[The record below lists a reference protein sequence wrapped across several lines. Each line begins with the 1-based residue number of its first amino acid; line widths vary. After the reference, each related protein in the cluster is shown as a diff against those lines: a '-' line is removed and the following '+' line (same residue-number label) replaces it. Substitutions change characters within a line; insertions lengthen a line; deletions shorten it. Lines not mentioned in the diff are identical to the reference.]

1 MMAGDLMI
9 PILYQDRQLAV
20 CLKPPGVLSQE
31 GPGDT
36 LPSLLSRQLGGEI
49 FPVHRLDRGVG
60 GVMVCARTSRSAAA
74 LSSSISQGA
83 FQKQYLC
90 VVQGRPERETD
101 QCRDLLLHDRT
112 RNKSFVVTRMRG
124 GVKEARLDYRLL
136 SSSGGLS
143 LLQVRLHTGRTHQI
157 RVQLSSRGLPLLGD
171 GKYGGGS
178 GQIALWSAA
187 LSFPHLSDSREMAF
201 HALPQGG
208 VWDPFGETLQRLSPD
223 SFAWSP

>member
-1 MMAGDLMI
+1 MI

-157 RVQLSSRGLPLLGD
+157 RAQFAAAGHPLLGD
-171 GKYGGGS
+171 GKYGRERDNKRYGRRF
-178 GQIALWSAA
+178 QALYSYKLRFAFTTDAGCLEHLNGREWTVEDVDFAA
-187 LSFPHLSDSREMAF
+187 EYFPER
-201 HALPQGG
+201 G
-208 VWDPFGETLQRLSPD
+208 
-223 SFAWSP
+223 

>member
-1 MMAGDLMI
+1 MI

-20 CLKPPGVLSQE
+20 CLKPPGLLSQE

-36 LPSLLSRQLGGEI
+36 LPGLLSLQLGGRI
-49 FPVHRLDRGVG
+49 LPIHRLDRGVG
-60 GVMVCARTSRSAAA
+60 GLMVCARTRQAAAA
-74 LSSSISQGA
+74 LSAAIGQGK

-90 VVQGRPERETD
+90 VVLGRPERETD
-101 QCRDLLLHDRT
+101 QCRDLLLHDRA

-136 SSSGGLS
+136 ASAGGLS

-157 RVQLSSRGLPLLGD
+157 RVQLSSRGMPLLGD

-187 LSFPHLSDSREMAF
+187 LAFPHPADGREMAF
-201 HALPQGG
+201 HAPPGGG
-208 VWDPFGETLQRLSPD
+208 VWDRFGALPPD
-223 SFAWSP
+223 ALAWDV

>member
-1 MMAGDLMI
+1 MI
-9 PILYQDRQLAV
+9 PILYQDRQLVV
-20 CLKPPGVLSQE
+20 CLKPPGILSQE

-74 LSSSISQGA
+74 LSASISQGP

-90 VVQGRPERETD
+90 VVLGSPEREAD
-101 QCRDLLLHDRT
+101 QCRDLLLHDKT

-136 SSSGGLS
+136 ASSGGLS

-171 GKYGGGS
+171 GKYGGS

-187 LSFPHLSDSREMAF
+187 FSFPHPSGGREMAF

-208 VWDPFGETLQRLSPD
+208 AWDQFGETLLSLD
-223 SFAWSP
+223 FLSWSS

>member
-1 MMAGDLMI
+1 MSDFDYLLDL
-9 PILYQDRQLAV
+9 
-20 CLKPPGVLSQE
+20 PGKGRERRWLRERLETLSVRE
-31 GPGDT
+31 GIT
-36 LPSLLSRQLGGEI
+36 L
-49 FPVHRLDRGVG
+49 
-60 GVMVCARTSRSAAA
+60 SAAVQRRA
-74 LSSSISQGA
+74 LE
-83 FQKQYLC
+83 KTYLC
-90 VVQGRPERETD
+90 VTRGCPQPEEAVL
-101 QCRDLLLHDRT
+101 RDLLLHDRT

-187 LSFPHLSDSREMAF
+187 LSFPHPSDSREMAF

>member
-1 MMAGDLMI
+1 MI

-20 CLKPPGVLSQE
+20 CLKPPGILSQE

-157 RVQLSSRGLPLLGD
+157 RAHMAHLGHPLVGDTKYGTNRRNQGLPFRFQALCACQVTFVFSTPAEHLDYLKGRSFRLPELPFSLD
-171 GKYGGGS
+171 
-178 GQIALWSAA
+178 QIK
-187 LSFPHLSDSREMAF
+187 
-201 HALPQGG
+201 
-208 VWDPFGETLQRLSPD
+208 
-223 SFAWSP
+223 

>member
-1 MMAGDLMI
+1 MI

-20 CLKPPGVLSQE
+20 CLKPPGILSQE

-143 LLQVRLHTGRTHQI
+143 LLQDRKSV
-157 RVQLSSRGLPLLGD
+157 V
-171 GKYGGGS
+171 
-178 GQIALWSAA
+178 
-187 LSFPHLSDSREMAF
+187 
-201 HALPQGG
+201 
-208 VWDPFGETLQRLSPD
+208 
-223 SFAWSP
+223 

>member
-1 MMAGDLMI
+1 MI

-124 GVKEARLDYRLL
+124 GVKEALLDYRLL
-136 SSSGGLS
+136 AERDGLA
-143 LLQVRLHTGRTHQI
+143 LVLVRLHTGRTHQI
-157 RVQLSSRGLPLLGD
+157 RASFADAGHPLLGD
-171 GKYGGGS
+171 GKYGKGDVNR
-178 GQIALWSAA
+178 QY
-187 LSFPHLSDSREMAF
+187 
-201 HALPQGG
+201 
-208 VWDPFGETLQRLSPD
+208 GETRQALYAYKLR
-223 SFAWSP
+223 FAFPAGAGMLNYLWGREFTVEDVPFKEKYFPKG